1 MRSAITVLALA
12 ATGFVLTADDA
23 PEETTPPAT
32 EEATPEAP
40 PAMGGENAEIPEE
53 CAKLEDE
60 EAKKKCIADAA
71 APPEAEAPPAKAGKG
86 RSTSGNME
94 MEGEAD
100 E

>member
-12 ATGFVLTADDA
+12 AAGFALTADDA
-23 PEETTPPAT
+23 EETTPPAT
-32 EEATPEAP
+32 EEATPEP
-40 PAMGGENAEIPEE
+40 PAEIPEK

-60 EAKKKCIADAA
+60 EAKKQCVAEDSALRLFEHFA
-71 APPEAEAPPAKAGKG
+71 EEEAPPAKSGKG